1 MQISH
6 YLGAGESYYNR
17 TQSVKHDQPV
27 KESSTSSR
35 EASFSTRLEGKT
47 NLTYQISPA
56 NVKVADQDQLAIL
69 NQDMR
74 PLSYK
79 QADLADYYKQNGE
92 QQDVVGMIK
101 VDGQVMAYLR
111 GDGSYAGR
119 SGVQDLFRQAG
130 GDVEKLKS
138 LVEQHYPGSGEVEF
152 FEQGEGPTNAEVF
165 EMFNGSSYQAYS
177 QEQVAIQKESEFNE
191 MLAQDQAYRRK
202 LMFDQTPQTAVF
214 RVGGQVVGSMDDQ
227 GFADVGQAL
236 TTMAD
241 QRGVDREQLKSL
253 FTLDFDRSPE
263 DFKAM
268 LNDVFGDDVQL
279 ETFSSQ
285 QAPSRAEIRNMSA

>member
-1 MQISH
+1 MHITH
-6 YLGAGESYYNR
+6 YAGAGESYYTR
-17 TQSVKHDQPV
+17 TQSVKHKQAD
-27 KESSTSSR
+27 KEPNMPSQ
-35 EASFSTRLEGKT
+35 EAPFSTRLEGKV
-47 NLTYQISPA
+47 NLTYLIKPEH
-56 NVKVADQDQLAIL
+56 VKVADKDQFAML

-74 PLSYK
+74 PLSSK
-79 QADLADYYKQNGE
+79 HADLADYYKQHGE

-119 SGVQDLFRQAG
+119 SGVQGLFRQAG

-138 LVEQHYPGSGEVEF
+138 LVSQHYPGNGKVEF
-152 FEQGEGPTNAEVF
+152 FEQGEGPTNAEAF
-165 EMFNGSSYQAYS
+165 EMFNGSTYQAYS
-177 QEQVAIQKESEFNE
+177 QKQIAIHKETEFNE

-214 RVGGQVVGSMDDQ
+214 RVGGQVVGSMDEQ
-227 GFADVGQAL
+227 GFADVGQKL

-241 QRGVDREQLKSL
+241 QRGIERDQLKPL

-268 LNDVFGDDVQL
+268 LHNVFGDDVQL

-285 QAPSRAEIRNMSA
+285 QAPSRAEVRNMGL

>member
-6 YLGAGESYYNR
+6 YAGAGEPYYNR
-17 TQSVKHDQPV
+17 TQSIKHDQSV
-27 KESSTSSR
+27 KESSTPSD

-47 NLTYQISPA
+47 NLTYLIKPEH
-56 NVKVADQDQLAIL
+56 VKVVDKDQFAML
-69 NQDMR
+69 NQDMS
-74 PLSYK
+74 PLSSK
-79 QADLADYYKQNGE
+79 HTDLADYYKQQGE
-92 QQDVVGMIK
+92 QQDVVGMIN

-130 GDVEKLKS
+130 GDMAKLKS

-165 EMFNGSSYQAYS
+165 EMFNGSSYQDYA
-177 QEQVAIQKESEFNE
+177 QKQIAIHKETEFNE

-202 LMFDQTPQTAVF
+202 LMFDQTPQTSVF

-236 TTMAD
+236 TAMAD
-241 QRGVDREQLKSL
+241 QRGIQREQLKSL

-285 QAPSRAEIRNMSA
+285 QAPSRAEVRSMGL